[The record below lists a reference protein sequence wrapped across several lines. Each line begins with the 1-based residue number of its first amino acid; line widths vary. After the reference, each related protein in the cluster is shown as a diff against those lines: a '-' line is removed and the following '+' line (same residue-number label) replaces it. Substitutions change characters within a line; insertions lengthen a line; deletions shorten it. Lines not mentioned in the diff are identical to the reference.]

1 MINTKRNSSQVV
13 IGGGTPRTQLP
24 FLIHI
29 ITRLKRIEM
38 MVNNNSLPFDAIVY
52 NLSVI
57 VKHNSFLGNSPYI
70 PINNFIKESDKMAQ
84 YVITDGTRWIMRDRK
99 GKYVPTSCEAL
110 ADVYSNKQ
118 ANSIFQ
124 NQLSKAL
131 KTRFHLEKI
140 DEVPALVKQVT
151 QERVQ
156 SNTEKVAIAE
166 NIQYWVDK
174 VSDLNGLASE
184 ALHRKDDLLSQLSKV
199 DQELS
204 DIDHY
209 IEFVNLNAAQGYKA
223 YKMIKDRRIIRR
235 SIKNELDILN
245 IILGK
250 KISETATDEIQK
262 AVSGMDNRKYEPRVL
277 NELFDF

>member
-1 MINTKRNSSQVV
+1 M
-13 IGGGTPRTQLP
+13 
-24 FLIHI
+24 
-29 ITRLKRIEM
+29 
-38 MVNNNSLPFDAIVY
+38 
-52 NLSVI
+52 
-57 VKHNSFLGNSPYI
+57 
-70 PINNFIKESDKMAQ
+70 
-84 YVITDGTRWIMRDRK
+84 ITDGSRWITKNRN
-99 GKYVPTSCEAL
+99 GKYVPTTCEAL
-110 ADVYSNKQ
+110 ADTFGNKE
-118 ANSIFQ
+118 ANSVY
-124 NQLSKAL
+124 NNNLSKAL
-131 KTRFHLEKI
+131 KSCFHVEKT
-140 DEVPALVKQVT
+140 DKPPELVKQIT
-151 QERVQ
+151 QEKVNE
-156 SNTEKVAIAE
+156 NTETPSNSE
-166 NIQYWVDK
+166 NIQYWIDK

-235 SIKNELDILN
+235 SIKNELDVLN

-262 AVSGMDNRKYEPRVL
+262 AISGMDKRTYEPRVL

>member
-1 MINTKRNSSQVV
+1 
-13 IGGGTPRTQLP
+13 
-24 FLIHI
+24 
-29 ITRLKRIEM
+29 
-38 MVNNNSLPFDAIVY
+38 
-52 NLSVI
+52 
-57 VKHNSFLGNSPYI
+57 
-70 PINNFIKESDKMAQ
+70 MAQ
-84 YVITDGTRWIMRDRK
+84 YVITDGTRWIMRDRH
-99 GKYVPTSCEAL
+99 GNYVPTSCEPL

-131 KTRFHLEKI
+131 KSCFYVEKI
-140 DEVPALVKQVT
+140 DKPPELVKQIT
-151 QERVQ
+151 QEKVNE
-156 SNTEKVAIAE
+156 NTETPSNSE
-166 NIQYWVDK
+166 NIQYWIDK

-235 SIKNELDILN
+235 SIKNELEVLN

-250 KISETATDEIQK
+250 KISETATDEIEK
-262 AVSGMDNRKYEPRVL
+262 AVAGMDKRKYEPRIME
-277 NELFDF
+277 ELFDF

>member
-1 MINTKRNSSQVV
+1 MS
-13 IGGGTPRTQLP
+13 
-24 FLIHI
+24 
-29 ITRLKRIEM
+29 
-38 MVNNNSLPFDAIVY
+38 
-52 NLSVI
+52 
-57 VKHNSFLGNSPYI
+57 
-70 PINNFIKESDKMAQ
+70 Q
-84 YVITDGTRWIMRDRK
+84 YVITDGTRWIMRNRN

-131 KTRFHLEKI
+131 KSCFHVEKT
-140 DEVPALVKQVT
+140 DKPPELVKQIT
-151 QERVQ
+151 QEKVNE
-156 SNTEKVAIAE
+156 NTETPSNSE
-166 NIQYWVDK
+166 NIQYWIDK

-184 ALHRKDDLLSQLSKV
+184 ALHRKDDLLSQLSKI

-223 YKMIKDRRIIRR
+223 YRMIKDRRIIRR
-235 SIKNELDILN
+235 SIKNELDVLN

-262 AVSGMDNRKYEPRVL
+262 AISGMDKRTYEPRVL